1 MEKIATREAYG
12 NYLVELGEKNPEIVV
27 FDADLSGATK
37 TGIFKKAFP
46 ERHFNAG
53 IAECNLMGMA
63 AGISTTGKI
72 PFASTFAIFGA
83 GRAFEI
89 IRNTICYPKLNV
101 KIACTHAGLS
111 VGEDGGSHQSV
122 EDIALMRVLPNMTVL
137 VPADAVETRRMM
149 DAAIAHDGP
158 VFIRLG
164 RLATSVVLPEDYKF
178 EIGKAAMLKDGGDVT
193 IMAIGL
199 MVERALEAAEKLK
212 SKGIDARVLNMGSI
226 KPIDR
231 EAIVAAAKETGAIVT
246 AEEHSVIGGLAG
258 AVCEVLAETEPVPVE
273 KVGINDQFGQ
283 SGKALE
289 VLEHY
294 GLTAKAIV
302 DAAKKAVDRK
312 GWWF

>member
-1 MEKIATREAYG
+1 MIKDFIKQK
-12 NYLVELGEKNPEIVV
+12 LV
-27 FDADLSGATK
+27 
-37 TGIFKKAFP
+37 
-46 ERHFNAG
+46 FN
-53 IAECNLMGMA
+53 
-63 AGISTTGKI
+63 T
-72 PFASTFAIFGA
+72 
-83 GRAFEI
+83 
-89 IRNTICYPKLNV
+89 
-101 KIACTHAGLS
+101 
-111 VGEDGGSHQSV
+111 D
-122 EDIALMRVLPNMTVL
+122 
-137 VPADAVETRRMM
+137 
-149 DAAIAHDGP
+149 
-158 VFIRLG
+158 
-164 RLATSVVLPEDYKF
+164 KF
-178 EIGKAAMLKDGGDVT
+178 EIGKAAMLKYGGDVT